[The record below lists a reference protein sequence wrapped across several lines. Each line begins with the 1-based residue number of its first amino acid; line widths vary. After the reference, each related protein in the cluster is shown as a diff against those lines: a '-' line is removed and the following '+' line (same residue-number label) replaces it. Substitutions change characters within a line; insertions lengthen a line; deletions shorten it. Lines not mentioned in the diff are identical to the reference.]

1 MDLGCIMCANVDRDA
16 MDKHDDREVISDDLT
31 LNVLYIPFSLN
42 LASTREM
49 LATKGCDKWFVILL

>member
-1 MDLGCIMCANVDRDA
+1 MCANVDRDA